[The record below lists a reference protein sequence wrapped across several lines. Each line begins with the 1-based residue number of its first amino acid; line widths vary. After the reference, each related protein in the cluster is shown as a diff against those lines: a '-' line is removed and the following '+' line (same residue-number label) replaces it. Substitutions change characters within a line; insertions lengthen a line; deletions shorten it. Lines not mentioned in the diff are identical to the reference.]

1 MADKGLL
8 RSVYL
13 AELHKGAAK
22 LGDIASARAENR
34 QETRRKLEEAAR
46 EGLVRMEGSTVRFTP
61 KGRGQLSVIMIGGA
75 FEIIHPGHVHTI
87 GEAKKLGDTLVAVV
101 AADSTVRKN
110 KGREPV
116 TPQEWRVKLV
126 SSLRDVDAAVPGG
139 LGSIYDT
146 MEKVK
151 PDIVALGYDQWHNPK
166 DIEDEARKRGM
177 KLRVVRLA
185 SPIPEVKTSKIVGT
199 L

>member
-185 SPIPEVKTSKIVGT
+185 SPIPEVKTSKIVDT